1 MQAPKY
7 LAPVFHLTSL
17 SLAVLVAVVAV
28 GCCTPNVNGTT
39 PPTLISVVPLSGSQG
54 ACPNA
59 VITATFSEAMNPAT
73 INSTTI
79 KLAGPGTT
87 AVAGAVTYN
96 AATNTASFTPAVFLN
111 PAVTYTGTIST
122 GALDVY
128 GNALAQPYVW
138 SFTTAANSCAPAPL
152 VTAFVPVAGSTAA
165 CPNAAVSVTFSE
177 AMNPATINAAD
188 FTLAPGVIGT
198 VSHNAANTIFTL
210 TPSSNLSA
218 GKLYTATVTTAAQ
231 DTFGNSLATNFV
243 SSFTTAA
250 NACMPPPTI
259 MAVTPAAGA
268 TGVCPNKVLTATF
281 SEAVDP
287 STINTTTFQ
296 LTGPGGTQVTG
307 TASYASATNQAIF
320 APSGALLLN
329 TTYTA
334 TITTGVKDLYGN
346 NLAAPFTWSFTTGAN
361 PCIPAAA
368 PASTTPGNAATGI
381 CPNSVITVTYAQAM
395 NPATINAADF
405 LVNVTGGA
413 AVAGT
418 VSANS
423 TGKVYTFTPTT
434 ALALSTNYTFTIT
447 TAAQDT
453 FGNAMAS
460 NFVST
465 FTTGATSCVSATPT
479 VSNVTPGNNAVGVC
493 PNAVATVTF
502 TTAMNPATLNGTTF
516 TIAPAVTGT
525 VTMDATNKVAT
536 FTPAVPFAVNTMYT
550 ATITTGAQSAV
561 GTPLA
566 ASYTWNFT
574 TSAQACQPAVN
585 LGSSANYGVLAAA
598 TVTNTGP
605 TVITGENLG
614 LSPGTSVTGFPPG
627 ILTPPAIQD
636 VTTTTAAQAELD
648 AAIAYNYE
656 AGLLNA
662 AALPSEL
669 SGLTFLPGLYKNA
682 SQVTLT
688 SGNVTL
694 DAQGNPNAVFIFQ
707 IGSSFVTFGGTQ
719 IILANGA
726 QAKNIFW
733 QVGSSATLG
742 NNSFFKG
749 TIIAFS
755 SVTLNSGVNLVGRAM
770 ALNAAVTLNNDTIVA
785 P

>member
-1 MQAPKY
+1 
-7 LAPVFHLTSL
+7 
-17 SLAVLVAVVAV
+17 
-28 GCCTPNVNGTT
+28 
-39 PPTLISVVPLSGSQG
+39 
-54 ACPNA
+54 
-59 VITATFSEAMNPAT
+59 MNPAT
-73 INSTTI
+73 INATTI
-79 KLAGPGTT
+79 KLAGPGTS
-87 AVAGAVTYN
+87 AVSGAVTYSS
-96 AATNTASFTPAVFLN
+96 ATNTASFTPAVFLS
-111 PAVTYTGTIST
+111 PGVTYTGTIST

-177 AMNPATINAAD
+177 AMNPATINAQD
-188 FTLAPGVIGT
+188 FTLSGVVGT

-231 DTFGNSLATNFV
+231 DTFGNSLAANYV
-243 SSFTTAA
+243 SSFTTAS

-259 MAVTPAAGA
+259 TSVTPAAGA
-268 TGVCPNKVLTATF
+268 TAVCPNKVITATF

-287 STINTTTFQ
+287 TTINTATFQ

-307 TASYASATNQAIF
+307 TVSYASASNQAIF
-320 APSGALLLN
+320 APSAALQLN

-334 TITTGVKDLYGN
+334 TISTGVKDLYGN
-346 NLAAPFTWSFTTGAN
+346 NLASPFVWSFTTGAN
-361 PCIPAAA
+361 PCVPAPA
-368 PASTTPGNAATGI
+368 PASTTPGIGATGI
-381 CPNSVITVTYAQAM
+381 CPNSVITVTYTQAM

-460 NFVST
+460 NYVST

-536 FTPAVPFAVNTMYT
+536 FTPSVPFAVSTMYT
-550 ATITTGAQSAV
+550 ATITTGAQSAG

-566 ASYTWNFT
+566 ASYMWNFT

-585 LGSSANYGVLAAA
+585 LGTSANYGILAAA

-627 ILTPPAIQD
+627 VLTPPAIED
-636 VTTTTAAQAELD
+636 VTTTSAAQAELD

-669 SGLTFLPGLYKNA
+669 SGLTFQQGLYKNA

-719 IILANGA
+719 VILANGA
-726 QAKNIFW
+726 QAKNVFW

-770 ALNAAVTLNNDTIVA
+770 ALNAAVTLNDDTIVA